1 MRETIPI
8 TSLTEKQRRGF
19 SCGVGALDDYFK
31 RYAKGNH
38 VKNIGKTFALLND
51 HDAVIGYYTISM
63 ASVDFESL
71 PEDFRSRLPRY
82 PVPMARI
89 GRLAV
94 DAKEQGMGWG
104 EFLLVDALHRIRD
117 AAAVV
122 AAFGVV
128 VDAKDEKA
136 KAFYLH
142 FGFAVF
148 KDNAL
153 CLFLPMA
160 SLPNFQL

>member
-1 MRETIPI
+1 MRVTLPI
-8 TSLTEKQRRGF
+8 TRLTEKQRQVF
-19 SCGVGALDDYFK
+19 SCGVNALDDYFK

-38 VKNIGKTFALLND
+38 VKNIGKTFAALND
-51 HDAVIGYYTISM
+51 DDVVVGYYTISM
-63 ASVDFESL
+63 GSVDFESL

-94 DAKEQGMGWG
+94 DVKEQGRGWG
-104 EFLLVDALHRIRD
+104 EFLLVDALHRIRE
-117 AAAVV
+117 AAALV

-128 VDAKDEKA
+128 VDAKGEKA

-142 FGFAVF
+142 FGFVPF
-148 KDNAL
+148 KENAL

-160 SLPNFQL
+160 SLPD